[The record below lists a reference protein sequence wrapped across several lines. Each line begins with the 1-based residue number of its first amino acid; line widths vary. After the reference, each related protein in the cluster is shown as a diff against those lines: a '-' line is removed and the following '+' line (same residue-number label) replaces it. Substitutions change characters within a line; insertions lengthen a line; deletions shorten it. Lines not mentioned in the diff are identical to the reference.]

1 MRGII
6 PLCLTRKVCSYVF
19 AVSRYL
25 RHAYSEQQKKKEQL
39 QRLWY
44 DPNLLKVL
52 SQVQNFEERKKSSNL
67 LSKNSIGE
75 GNGLCEM
82 GPDIKTLEEIK
93 KI

>member
-1 MRGII
+1 MVWSQFIKGAMSSA
-6 PLCLTRKVCSYVF
+6 KF
-19 AVSRYL
+19 W
-25 RHAYSEQQKKKEQL
+25 KE
-39 QRLWY
+39 
-44 DPNLLKVL
+44 KE
-52 SQVQNFEERKKSSNL
+52 SGNL